1 MVCFFEDTKD
11 IKLAV
16 MESLPKLASERTL
29 VGWIYGADAPDTTQ
43 ITTELTKLNEE
54 NRKLR
59 KEKKL

>member
-1 MVCFFEDTKD
+1 
-11 IKLAV
+11 